1 MVKSKYQKF
10 FESVLLENPSLPGV
24 GDQGSSAPNGVDEF
38 ADDGTDVTQFNVD
51 GIKHHKDA
59 IIQAFMKKI
68 KVFTDKLSPE
78 LIKTSTFG
86 ALKNSV
92 SVIAKEIDKIQVYSK
107 ASIDQVTNEAPA
119 IIAMEIITDPAKKA
133 AFEKLHKELQVFI
146 DDIDELEGKFAS
158 LKAKIDDFV
167 GDPSISGPDGAAPG
181 SAGQSPQ
188 PAQSGAGQ
196 PQ

>member
-1 MVKSKYQKF
+1 MVKSKWHKY
-10 FESVLLENPSLPGV
+10 FESILLENPSLPAV
-24 GDQGSSAPNGVDEF
+24 GDTGSSADGVSEF

-68 KVFTDKLSPE
+68 QTFTDRLSPE

-86 ALKNSV
+86 TLKNSV

-107 ASIDQVTNEAPA
+107 SNIDQITNEAPA
-119 IIAMEIITDPAKKA
+119 IIAMEIASDPAKKA
-133 AFEKLHKELQVFI
+133 AFEKLHKELQTFI
-146 DDIDELEGKFAS
+146 SDIEEIESKFAS

-167 GDPSISGPDGAAPG
+167 GDSSISGNGEGVPENGQPLVDG
-181 SAGQSPQ
+181 
-188 PAQSGAGQ
+188 GQ